1 MDWNQEDV
9 RLAFRIFLQL
19 LPTGRVQDDQE
30 LLYHYEQN
38 PNVRFIL
45 EEIIEKEADLK
56 IFAMGTN
63 LYLTPG
69 INNDFFGYTNE
80 ELRAAM
86 KLENNSE
93 LYLAYFAMLCLLA
106 QFYNSDDQA
115 LTSRQ
120 FLPLEELEAIMTG
133 HIAEIETASEEQVTA
148 LEETMQVNLSSVARI
163 WSELPAFNETLKYQR
178 RGRNNRISFL
188 LRVLSFLENEG
199 LVQVLGDSEIRLL
212 PKLEHLVI
220 KYYFHSQRKDQ
231 LLQLLAQP
239 LDFGREEQGR
249 EDFHAQN

>member
-1 MDWNQEDV
+1 MEWSQEDV

-19 LPTGRVQDDQE
+19 LPTGRIEDQE
-30 LLYHYEQN
+30 FLYHYEQN

-45 EEIIEKEADLK
+45 EEIMEKEADVK
-56 IFAMGTN
+56 IFSMGGF
-63 LYLTPG
+63 LYLSPG
-69 INNDFFGYTNE
+69 VNNRYFGYSNE
-80 ELRAAM
+80 QLRTLM
-86 KLENNSE
+86 KLANNSE

-133 HIAEIETASEEQVTA
+133 HVAEIQAAQAEQIEA
-148 LEETMQVNLSSVARI
+148 LEEELQVNLSSVASL
-163 WSELPAFNETLKYQR
+163 WTELPAFNETLKHQR

-199 LVQVLGDSEIRLL
+199 LVQVLDDSEIRLL
-212 PKLEHLVI
+212 PKLEHLVV
-220 KYYFHSQRKDQ
+220 KYYFHSQRKDY

-239 LDFGREEQGR
+239 LDFATADHGEE
-249 EDFHAQN
+249 EL

>member
-1 MDWNQEDV
+1 MEWTQEDV

-19 LPTGRVQDDQE
+19 LPTGHIEDLE

-38 PNVRFIL
+38 PNVRLIL

-56 IFAMGTN
+56 IFSMGSH
-63 LYLTPG
+63 LYLSPG
-69 INNDFFGYTNE
+69 VNNRFFGYTNE
-80 ELRAAM
+80 ELRSAM

-106 QFYNSDDQA
+106 QFYNSDDQTR
-115 LTSRQ
+115 TSRQ

-133 HIAEIETASEEQVTA
+133 HVSEIQAATDEQVEA
-148 LEETMQVNLSSVARI
+148 WEEEMQVNLSSVAAL
-163 WSELPAFNETLKYQR
+163 WSEMPAFNETLKYQR

-188 LRVLSFLENEG
+188 LRILGFLETEG
-199 LVQVLGDSEIRLL
+199 LVQVLDDSEVRLL
-212 PKLEHLVI
+212 PKLEHLVV
-220 KYYFHSQRKDQ
+220 KYYFHSQRKDY

-239 LDFGREEQGR
+239 LNLKGEDEGEEAA
-249 EDFHAQN
+249 DASH

>member
-1 MDWNQEDV
+1 MEWSQEDV
-9 RLAFRIFLQL
+9 RLAFQIFLQL
-19 LPTGRVQDDQE
+19 LPTGRIENNQE
-30 LLYHYEQN
+30 FLYHYEQN
-38 PNVRFIL
+38 PNVRLIL
-45 EEIIEKEADLK
+45 EEIIEKEADVK
-56 IFAMGTN
+56 IFSMGGH

-69 INNDFFGYTNE
+69 VNNRYFGYSNE
-80 ELRAAM
+80 QLRTLI

-133 HIAEIETASEEQVTA
+133 HVTEIRAAQAEQIEA
-148 LEETMQVNLSSVARI
+148 LEEEIQVNLSSVAAL
-163 WSELPAFNETLKYQR
+163 WSEMPAFNETLRHQR

-188 LRVLSFLENEG
+188 LRVLTFLENEG

-212 PKLEHLVI
+212 PKLEHLVV
-220 KYYFHSQRKDQ
+220 KYYFHSQRKDY

-239 LDFGREEQGR
+239 LDFSVADEREESV
-249 EDFHAQN
+249 